1 MVFKRLCTGI
11 IGLWLTGCSVVPTDQ
26 ANVIKPLSLPINH
39 ELVDYQTVDVISEQE
54 LFQLSEAQ
62 QQAFFNQYQD
72 YVSLGYAPHKAIFKI
87 LKSDLINFTYYG
99 ETNTAQQTAS
109 LARGNCMSLAV
120 LTTAYAKLAN
130 VDFDYRKV
138 NTLPIFEKKG
148 DVILS
153 SSHVQT
159 YLYKPN
165 FQPEADTY
173 YLRPPGIVV
182 DYFPSTTNMPGRLF
196 RKHQF
201 IAMYYRNIAA
211 DYLIDNELQAAF
223 AHAVASY
230 QYDKNSAETINLLA
244 VLHRRLGD
252 VEGAEAIYQ
261 AALAHDLNNVAMLS
275 NYATLLKSQQRD
287 QEAEI
292 LDNKIASLEDLNPYQ
307 WLEQAYVEHE
317 QGRVSTAK
325 RYYYKV
331 IEQAPY
337 VHQAYLGLYQI
348 YANQH
353 KLNKAREM
361 LKQALTWSY
370 ELDDRKLYKAKL
382 YSLR

>member
-1 MVFKRLCTGI
+1 MVFKRFFAFV
-11 IGLWLTGCSVVPTDQ
+11 IGLSLTACSVVPVEKTD
-26 ANVIKPLSLPINH
+26 ADAEFTLPINH
-39 ELVDYQTVDVISEQE
+39 QLIDYQMVDVIGEDQ
-54 LFQLSEAQ
+54 LFALSDAQ
-62 QQAFFNQYQD
+62 QQAFLAKYQY
-72 YVSLGYAPHKAIFKI
+72 YLSLGYPAHKAIRQV
-87 LKSDLINFTYYG
+87 LAVDLSDFTYYG

-109 LARGNCMSLAV
+109 LGRGNCMSLAV
-120 LTTAYAKLAN
+120 LTTAYAKLAK

-138 NTLPIFEKKG
+138 NTLPIFEKQG
-148 DVILS
+148 SIILS

-159 YLYKPN
+159 YLYKPD
-165 FQPEADTY
+165 FEPEVDTY
-173 YLRPPGIVV
+173 YLRPPGIVI

-196 RKHQF
+196 SKHQF

-211 DYLIDNELQAAF
+211 DYLLDSELQAAF
-223 AHAVASY
+223 AYAVASY
-230 QYDKNSAETINLLA
+230 QYDQYSAESINLLA

-252 VEGAEAIYQ
+252 VKGAEVIYQ
-261 AALAHDLNNVAMLS
+261 VALSHDLNNIAMLS
-275 NYATLLKSQQRD
+275 NYATLLKTQQRY
-287 QEAEI
+287 QEAQALE
-292 LDNKIASLEDLNPYQ
+292 NKIAGLDDLNPYQ

-317 QGRVSTAK
+317 QGRVSAAK

-348 YANQH
+348 YAKQH
-353 KLNKAREM
+353 QLNKAKEM
-361 LKQALTWSY
+361 LKKALTWSY

>member
-1 MVFKRLCTGI
+1 MVLKRLCTGI

-26 ANVIKPLSLPINH
+26 VKVIKPSSLPINH
-39 ELVDYQTVDVISEQE
+39 ELVDYQTFDVIDEEE
-54 LFQLSEAQ
+54 LFALSDVQ
-62 QQAFFNQYQD
+62 QQVFLNQYQH
-72 YVSLGYAPHKAIFKI
+72 YVSLGYAPHKAIFQI
-87 LKSDLINFTYYG
+87 LKSDLTDFTYYG

-138 NTLPIFEKKG
+138 NTMPIFEKQG

-165 FQPEADTY
+165 FQPKQNTFY
-173 YLRPPGIVV
+173 FRPPGIVV
-182 DYFPSTTNMPGRLF
+182 DYFPSTSNMPGKLF
-196 RKHQF
+196 SKSQF

-211 DYLIDNELQAAF
+211 DYLIDNELEAAF

-230 QYDKNSAETINLLA
+230 KYDKNSAETINLLA

-252 VEGAEAIYQ
+252 IDGAEAIYQ
-261 AALAHDLNNVAMLS
+261 AALTHDLNNVAMLN
-275 NYATLLKSQQRD
+275 NYATLLKSQQRY

-292 LDNKIASLEDLNPYQ
+292 LDNKIAGLEDLNPYQ
-307 WLEQAYVEHE
+307 WLEQAYVEHD
-317 QGRVSTAK
+317 QGRVTAAK

-348 YANQH
+348 YAKQRQ
-353 KLNKAREM
+353 LNKAREM
-361 LKQALTWSY
+361 LKKALTWSY

>member
-1 MVFKRLCTGI
+1 MVFKRFCVGI
-11 IGLWLTGCSVVPTDQ
+11 IGLWLTGCSVLPIDQ
-26 ANVIKPLSLPINH
+26 VKVIKPFSLPINY
-39 ELVDYQTVDVISEQE
+39 ELIDHQTVDVIDEEE
-54 LFQLSEAQ
+54 LFALSDGQ
-62 QQAFFNQYQD
+62 QQAFLNQYQH
-72 YVSLGYAPHKAIFKI
+72 YVSHGYAPHKAIFQI
-87 LKSDLINFTYYG
+87 LKSDLTDFTYYG

-138 NTLPIFEKKG
+138 NTLPIFEKQG
-148 DVILS
+148 NVILS

-165 FQPEADTY
+165 FKPEIDTY

-196 RKHQF
+196 SKHQF

-211 DYLIDNELQAAF
+211 DYLIDNELEAAF
-223 AHAVASY
+223 AYALASH
-230 QYDKNSAETINLLA
+230 QYDQHSPENINLLA

-275 NYATLLKSQQRD
+275 NYATLLKSQQRY

-292 LDNKIASLEDLNPYQ
+292 LDNKIAGLEDLNPYQ
-307 WLEQAYVEHE
+307 WLEQAYVEHR
-317 QGRVSTAK
+317 QGRVAAAK

-348 YANQH
+348 YAKQH
-353 KLNKAREM
+353 QLNKAREM
-361 LKQALTWSY
+361 LKKALTWSY

-382 YSLR
+382 YSLW